1 MKWNLYTCLFLILPR
16 NNQKPIRNTCRN
28 NLWST
33 PILMLWNVE
42 FKILRK
48 NPGDEAF
55 RVSFKFPRRGWDQGL
70 AEFNT
75 FLSVQT
81 RSCYSCLVLYHHV
94 KTKKLSSFLQRLE
107 ILMWVGYIRMEI
119 NILSRKIVCKL
130 WKIFIFLISEGCR
143 EV

>member
-1 MKWNLYTCLFLILPR
+1 MKWNLYTCLLLILPR

-48 NPGDEAF
+48 NPGDEPF
-55 RVSFKFPRRGWDQGL
+55 RVLFKFPTRGWYQGL
-70 AEFNT
+70 AEFNR

-81 RSCYSCLVLYHHV
+81 RSSYSYLVLYHHV

-107 ILMWVGYIRMEI
+107 ILMWVGYIGLEI
-119 NILSRKIVCKL
+119 NILSRKTVCKL
-130 WKIFIFLISEGCR
+130 WKFLIFLISEGCR